1 MLTRINKFI
10 ADSGITSRRKAED
23 LILQGRVSVNNS
35 IIENL
40 GYRINPERDQVCID
54 GERIRIKRNVY
65 YLLNKPRSVIS
76 STKDEKNRNTVI
88 DLIKTKTQIYP
99 VGRLDYN
106 TTGILLLTNDGD
118 FSNLLTHPKNKVPK
132 KYEVK
137 LDHEL
142 GEKDTVKLLK
152 GVMIDR
158 KKGKFI
164 KVYISNPTDKRYIEV
179 ECVEGRNHFVKKM
192 FEALG
197 YNVKRLNRSF
207 FAGLRPNVPVGKY
220 RELTQVEVRKIIE
233 RYSNQN

>member
-10 ADSGITSRRKAED
+10 ADSGITSRRKAEE
-23 LILQGRVSVNNS
+23 LILQGRVSVNDS
-35 IIENL
+35 VIENL
-40 GYRINPERDQVCID
+40 GHRINPDNDQVFID

-65 YLLNKPRSVIS
+65 YLLNKPRGVIS

-88 DLIKTKTQIYP
+88 DLINTRVTIYP

-118 FSNLLTHPKNKVPK
+118 FSNLLTHPKNKVSK

-137 LDHEL
+137 IDRELD
-142 GEKDTVKLLK
+142 EKDTLRLIK

-158 KKGKFI
+158 KNGKFL
-164 KVYISNPTDKRYIEV
+164 KVKIVNPTDKRYIEV

-207 FAGLRPNVPVGKY
+207 FCRTKTKY
-220 RELTQVEVRKIIE
+220 T
-233 RYSNQN
+233 SG

>member
-23 LILQGRVSVNNS
+23 LILQGRVSVNGS
-35 IIENL
+35 VIENL
-40 GYRINPERDQVCID
+40 GYRINPERDQVFID

-65 YLLNKPRSVIS
+65 YLLNKPRGVIS
-76 STKDEKNRNTVI
+76 SIKDEKNRNTVI
-88 DLIKTKTQIYP
+88 DLINTKIQIYP

-106 TTGILLLTNDGD
+106 TSGILLLTNDGD

-152 GVMIDR
+152 GVMI
-158 KKGKFI
+158 
-164 KVYISNPTDKRYIEV
+164 
-179 ECVEGRNHFVKKM
+179 
-192 FEALG
+192 
-197 YNVKRLNRSF
+197 
-207 FAGLRPNVPVGKY
+207 LRADLAK
-220 RELTQVEVRKIIE
+220 
-233 RYSNQN
+233 

>member
-35 IIENL
+35 VIENL
-40 GYRINPERDQVCID
+40 SFRINPESDQVFID

-65 YLLNKPRSVIS
+65 YLLNKPRAVIS
-76 STKDEKNRNTVI
+76 TTLDERNRDTVV
-88 DLIKTKTQIYP
+88 DLINTKEKIYP

-106 TTGILLLTNDGD
+106 TTGILLLTNDGE

-132 KYEVK
+132 KYEVRLERELDDRDK
-137 LDHEL
+137 L
-142 GEKDTVKLLK
+142 KLLK

-158 KKGKFI
+158 RKGRFLN
-164 KVYISNPTDKRYIEV
+164 ISQLNPTEKRFIEV

-197 YNVKRLNRSF
+197 YNVKKLNRSF
-207 FAGLRPNVPVGKY
+207 FAGLKPDIPVGKY
-220 RELTQVEVRKIIE
+220 RTLTKKEVQTIIDK
-233 RYSNQN
+233 YSN